1 MILVACPLL
10 ALSGHGLLQCTCPLM
25 TQKRTSLDARDYIEL
40 DEHAQFIVATACARA
55 RVGGFHLSFTQAAS
69 GKPRFLVSTT
79 AAAS

>member
-40 DEHAQFIVATACARA
+40 DEHAQFIVATACAR
-55 RVGGFHLSFTQAAS
+55 G
-69 GKPRFLVSTT
+69 
-79 AAAS
+79 